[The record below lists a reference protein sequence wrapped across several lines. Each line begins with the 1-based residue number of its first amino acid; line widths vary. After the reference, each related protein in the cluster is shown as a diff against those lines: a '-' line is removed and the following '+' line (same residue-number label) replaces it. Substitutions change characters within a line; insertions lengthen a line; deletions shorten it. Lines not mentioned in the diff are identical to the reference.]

1 MTRLPSG
8 RRPAIRGFAFAA
20 AAIFATLP
28 GPVAAQPN
36 AQAMQS
42 VVRITCVLPA
52 MATRGSAG
60 SSVMHATGFAWP
72 DATQIVTALH
82 AVAGC
87 QSITVFSEATG
98 ATSPASLANVILE
111 ADIALLRLARPL
123 GIQPAHPATSP
134 PNLSDS
140 FTIVGYPWGVD
151 VAKGDPLTF
160 SSGMKGALTTLDQ
173 AYGNMPELREMFD
186 SREQAYPMRSATIL
200 RVGSTLQPGHSGA
213 PIFDSKGQVVA
224 IADGGLFKGF
234 AGMNWSMP
242 VAVYLPRL
250 ISSQDVKPTKPS
262 VWALRFSATAVAPGR
277 SVAVPAAAV
286 ARGESAAGEFRRV
299 RRVPMAML
307 AERLRRENNGE
318 PDQNMQFI
326 LGELGQQAFNSL
338 AFDIYEDPLTGATV
352 GVPAQST
359 LVWNPQIRALEARSP
374 DGGAR
379 MIIGVIP
386 GRSHAD
392 AKATSRQ
399 AFLNKLLPLARWQKS
414 PATLAYC
421 HLDPE
426 TEWANCA
433 NFFDGTDAVSRQPMS
448 LMFSMSVR
456 GPSFL
461 GFAVYAPKEGLSSR
475 DLVTELMMY
484 MAGNNLS
491 EFARR

>member
-1 MTRLPSG
+1 MTRVHD
-8 RRPAIRGFAFAA
+8 RRRCAIHRHVFAA
-20 AAIFATLP
+20 AAIAAMLP
-28 GPVAAQPN
+28 DPAAAQPS

-52 MATRGSAG
+52 AATRGPANSN
-60 SSVMHATGFAWP
+60 VMHATGFAWP
-72 DATQIVTALH
+72 DALRIVTALH

-98 ATSPASLANVILE
+98 ATSPAKIDRIILE
-111 ADIALLRLARPL
+111 GDIALLGLARPL
-123 GIQPAHPATSP
+123 GIQPARHSTEQ

-173 AYGNMPELREMFD
+173 AYGNMPELREMLD
-186 SREQAYPMRSATIL
+186 GREQPYPTRNAAIL

-250 ISSQDVKPTKPS
+250 LNSQDTAPNKPS

-277 SVAVPAAAV
+277 AVAVPAAAV
-286 ARGESAAGEFRRV
+286 TSGESAAGVFKRV
-299 RRVPMAML
+299 RRVPITML
-307 AERLRRENNGE
+307 AERLRRENNGQ

-338 AFDIYEDPLTGATV
+338 AFDIYEDPITGATV

-359 LVWNPQIRALEARSP
+359 LAWNPGIRALEARSP

-392 AKATSRQ
+392 AKTTSRQ

-421 HLDPE
+421 HVDAQ

-433 NFFDGTDAVSRQPMS
+433 NFFHGTDAVSRQPMS

-456 GPSFL
+456 ESSFL
-461 GFAVYAPKEGLSSR
+461 GFAVYAPKEGLSTR

-484 MAGNNLS
+484 MAGNDLS

>member
-1 MTRLPSG
+1 MNPRVD
-8 RRPAIRGFAFAA
+8 RRRSAIHQHVFAA
-20 AAIFATLP
+20 IAVAASLP
-28 GPVAAQPN
+28 GQVAAQPS

-42 VVRITCVLPA
+42 VVRITCVLPPA
-52 MATRGSAG
+52 AARGAG
-60 SSVMHATGFAWP
+60 GAGVMHATGFAWP
-72 DATQIVTALH
+72 DESQVVTALH

-87 QSITVFSEATG
+87 QSINVFSEATG
-98 ATSPASLANVILE
+98 ASSPANLGNVILE

-123 GIQPAHPATSP
+123 GIPPARPATSP

-160 SSGMKGALTTLDQ
+160 SSGMKGPLTTLDQ

-186 SREQAYPMRSATIL
+186 SRAQAYPMRSATIL

-213 PIFDSKGQVVA
+213 PIFDSKGQIVA

-242 VAVYLPRL
+242 VSVYLPRL
-250 ISSQDVKPTKPS
+250 VNSQDAKPSAPS

-277 SVAVPAAAV
+277 AVAIPAAAV
-286 ARGESAAGEFRRV
+286 ERGESAAGVFKRV
-299 RRVPMAML
+299 RRVPISML
-307 AERLRRENNGE
+307 AERLRRENNGQ
-318 PDQNMQFI
+318 PDQNMKFI
-326 LGELGQQAFNSL
+326 LDKVGPQTFASL
-338 AFDIYEDPLTGATV
+338 AFDIYEDPATGATV

-379 MIIGVIP
+379 MIIGVVP

-399 AFLNKLLPLARWQKS
+399 AFLNKLLPMARWQAS

-421 HLDPE
+421 NLDPE

-456 GPSFL
+456 GSNFL
-461 GFAVYAPKEGLSSR
+461 GFAVYAPKEGLSDR

-484 MAGNNLS
+484 MAGNDLS